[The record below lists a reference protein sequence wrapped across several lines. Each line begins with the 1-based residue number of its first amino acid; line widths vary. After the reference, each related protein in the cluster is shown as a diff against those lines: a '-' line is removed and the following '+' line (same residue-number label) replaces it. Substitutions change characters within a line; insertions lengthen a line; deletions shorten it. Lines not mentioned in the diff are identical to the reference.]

1 MRMAQ
6 LQVKKNYL
14 SGFKSLK
21 HNMFY
26 LQFVHKKVLGL
37 QGAEKAIK
45 EYKKHS
51 KRPILS

>member
-1 MRMAQ
+1 MEQ

-14 SGFKSLK
+14 SVFKSLK

-51 KRPILS
+51 KRPILT